1 MVLASG
7 FAAAR
12 PRGHR
17 CPPYERQGV
26 VVTPPSAGICQDQV
40 GPGSNRFMRLK
51 YVGLEKAPNKTL
63 FLALHPDNRAS
74 VIGAD
79 QKIGEN

>member
-1 MVLASG
+1 VPTLRGDASG
-7 FAAAR
+7 KRHRRGSRGAA
-12 PRGHR
+12 
-17 CPPYERQGV
+17 E
-26 VVTPPSAGICQDQV
+26 GICQDQV